1 VYAVALT
8 EDEEAWLDFIKENN
22 LDWINVSCVH
32 GMLDY
37 DFIDFFDIITTPSI
51 LLMDKNHKI
60 ISRELSFSK
69 LKKIMEK

>member
-1 VYAVALT
+1 
-8 EDEEAWLDFIKENN
+8 